1 MKSPSDWIFL
11 SSSEL
16 GISIGISQQTASR
29 YLLDLERKN
38 LISRKIS
45 GGGQRIQLSSEGYD
59 MLYEI
64 YTDLK
69 KFFEGNGGIKNP
81 VFEGEVIS
89 GIGEGAYYVKKYEDR
104 IKKILEFRPFL
115 GTLNIKLREHQ
126 NLERYSKG
134 IIKGFKRDGR
144 TFGDVKFLP
153 VKITFN
159 EKSADCYLILP
170 KRTHHRNIVEIISES
185 NLREKLGIRNGDGV
199 KIELRN
205 ATQRNPSRN

>member
-81 VFEGEVIS
+81 VFGGEVIS
-89 GIGEGAYYVKKYEDR
+89 GIGEGAYYVKEYEDR
-104 IKKILEFRPFL
+104 IKKILGFRPFL

-134 IIKGFKRDGR
+134 IIKGFKRDER